1 MKYAKTFD
9 TIEEYHAEEDTFEY
23 PHLSYILSGETV
35 IIDLDEEE
43 EEEEPGELEGARI
56 MFNEAPAEL
65 MDTVYGIFMV
75 QIEYGHYTDGDWVG
89 EGTYMSTDD
98 YTITS
103 SSCVMGGQPAN
114 FDILSHGDSYEC
126 EILDYEGTTG
136 HVDFTIAGDGWAY
149 NYSLPVDLS

>member
-1 MKYAKTFD
+1 MGKHAKTYSTESAYNAD
-9 TIEEYHAEEDTFEY
+9 MENWEY
-23 PHLSYILSGETV
+23 PHLSLILESGGT
-35 IIDLDEEE
+35 LAYDES
-43 EEEEPGELEGARI
+43 EPQPEPEELEGARI

-65 MDTVYGIFMV
+65 MDTVYGIFTV

-89 EGTYMSTDD
+89 EGTYMSTDE